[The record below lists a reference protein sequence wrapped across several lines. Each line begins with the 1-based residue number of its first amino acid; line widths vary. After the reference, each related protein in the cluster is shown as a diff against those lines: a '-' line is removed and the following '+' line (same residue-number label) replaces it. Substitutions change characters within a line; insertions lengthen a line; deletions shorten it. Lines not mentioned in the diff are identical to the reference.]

1 MINTGARIYFT
12 IAGLALVGAI
22 VYNIAADDRV
32 GTTLLI
38 FLMILSAL
46 TGVAV
51 AGAGITDRALYV
63 TEGSAISD
71 VPVGIANTPRPS
83 SWPLVAAVA
92 VGLMA
97 VGMAVG
103 VGLVAGGFVATLLAA
118 GGWLGQAWRE
128 SAGWN
133 TARARRLEERLV
145 GPFGI

>member
-22 VYNIAADDRV
+22 AYNIAADDRV

-71 VPVGIANTPRPS
+71 VPVGIAKS
-83 SWPLVAAVA
+83 IIV
-92 VGLMA
+92 
-97 VGMAVG
+97 
-103 VGLVAGGFVATLLAA
+103 TLL
-118 GGWLGQAWRE
+118 LPSQ
-128 SAGWN
+128 
-133 TARARRLEERLV
+133 TV
-145 GPFGI
+145 